1 MFLVEER
8 EIASTSPIWLYYKYS
23 SQQRILIVL
32 YVAWKILYFVAVLTH
47 ILGKKYSLTSE
58 YEMQITLLLQRW
70 YCSTFTKMIIRYVLQ
85 LVLGFPAN
93 WSVHATLW
101 YQSLRSLCSLPS
113 HHNPSCLLYTS
124 SRFQLPALATHPSLP
139 TPSRGPPSSTPLGY
153 RICASTAALCHYL
166 RAECFCHIKQ
176 LRQPVNWTDASASL
190 GACVF
195 LGVHPLRPCT
205 GTQWP
210 NHSSPP
216 RWGARSCPH
225 LAAHL
230 WDQTSAISS
239 QATASLVIFLD
250 AFVK

>member
-1 MFLVEER
+1 
-8 EIASTSPIWLYYKYS
+8 
-23 SQQRILIVL
+23 
-32 YVAWKILYFVAVLTH
+32 
-47 ILGKKYSLTSE
+47 
-58 YEMQITLLLQRW
+58 MQITLLLQRW
-70 YCSTFTKMIIRYVLQ
+70 YCSTFTKMILRYVLQ

-124 SRFQLPALATHPSLP
+124 SRFQLRALSTHPSLP
-139 TPSRGPPSSTPLGY
+139 TPSRGPPSSWLTDMCLHCCPLSL
-153 RICASTAALCHYL
+153 STCRMLLTY
-166 RAECFCHIKQ
+166 Q
-176 LRQPVNWTDASASL
+176 NLRQSVNWTDASASL

-205 GTQWP
+205 GTQWA

-216 RWGARSCPH
+216 RWVAWSCPH

>member
-1 MFLVEER
+1 
-8 EIASTSPIWLYYKYS
+8 
-23 SQQRILIVL
+23 
-32 YVAWKILYFVAVLTH
+32 
-47 ILGKKYSLTSE
+47 
-58 YEMQITLLLQRW
+58 MQITLLLQRW
-70 YCSTFTKMIIRYVLQ
+70 YCSTFTKMILRYVLQ

-93 WSVHATLW
+93 WLVHATL
-101 YQSLRSLCSLPS
+101 YGIRAYVFFVLFPPTRTPAAYYIPLPGSSCQRSP
-113 HHNPSCLLYTS
+113 
-124 SRFQLPALATHPSLP
+124 P
-139 TPSRGPPSSTPLGY
+139 TPPYPLLPVDHPPLGY

-166 RAECFCHIKQ
+166 RAECFCHIKH
-176 LRQPVNWTDASASL
+176 LRQSVTWTDASASS

-195 LGVHPLRPCT
+195 LGVHPLRPST

-216 RWGARSCPH
+216 RWGRSCPH

-230 WDQTSAISS
+230 WALTSAISS